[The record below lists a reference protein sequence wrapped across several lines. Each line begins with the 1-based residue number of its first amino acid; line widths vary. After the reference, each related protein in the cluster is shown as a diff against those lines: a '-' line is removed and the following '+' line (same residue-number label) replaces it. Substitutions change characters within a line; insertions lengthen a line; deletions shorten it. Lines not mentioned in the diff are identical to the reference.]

1 MSSYSEY
8 RNIFIVIIVLV
19 IIFAIYQS
27 TRNSFNESMC
37 SINNDIKIINNQN
50 YNKNNNLEGFLKK
63 SDCSNGKCE
72 DTSLLEIGNNLLLSP
87 VHYISVNNFNSMV
100 IDLHSLI
107 VASLKDQVATCKDM
121 NGDDGLEKTHMT
133 FNCINDVEGIQD
145 VVINR
150 LAAYIIEY
158 IKYVYKIN
166 MNPHLIISDF
176 KNNLNLLEAVIY
188 PLVYSN
194 LYTINGIRYFTNYML
209 MDKVA
214 NNLKLSDVL
223 LTTLQR
229 RGIDVLPD
237 TDNHL

>member
-37 SINNDIKIINNQN
+37 SIKNDIKIINNQN
-50 YNKNNNLEGFLKK
+50 DNLEGFLEK
-63 SDCSNGKCE
+63 SNCSNGKCE

-87 VHYISVNNFNSMV
+87 KHYISVNNFNCMV
-100 IDLHSLI
+100 IDLRSLI
-107 VASLKDQVATCKDM
+107 VASLKEQVDNCRDM
-121 NGDDGLEKTHMT
+121 NGADGLEKTHMT
-133 FNCINDVEGIQD
+133 FNCINDVESVQD
-145 VVINR
+145 VIINR
-150 LAAYIIEY
+150 LAAYIIND

-188 PLVYSN
+188 PLVYSD

-209 MDKVA
+209 MNKVV